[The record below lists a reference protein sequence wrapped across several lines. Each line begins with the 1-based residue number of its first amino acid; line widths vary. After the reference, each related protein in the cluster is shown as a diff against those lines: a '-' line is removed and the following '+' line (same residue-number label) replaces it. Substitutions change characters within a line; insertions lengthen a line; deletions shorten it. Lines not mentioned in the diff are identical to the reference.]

1 MKFLLEKSAKRFF
14 KSLYV
19 AFCFVW
25 ALSIAAEAA
34 PADLSIADK
43 AIINQVEKYLNEL
56 FTLKS
61 RFLQATS
68 NGDYTEGTFYLS
80 RPGKM
85 RIEYDPPAQL
95 IIVADGTWLIYNDI
109 ELDQITHY
117 PLGMTKANIL
127 LKEKISFLRDDL
139 TVSKVEN
146 SVGVIGITVAS
157 SEEGSGQLTLVFSD
171 KPLELKKWV
180 VVDPLGITT
189 SVSLLST
196 QRDISLDPKLFSIK
210 LKVPEH
216 SYGN

>member
-1 MKFLLEKSAKRFF
+1 VKFLSEKSAKRFF
-14 KSLYV
+14 KSSYL
-19 AFCFVW
+19 AFFIVW
-25 ALSIAAEAA
+25 TLSIAAEAA
-34 PADLSIADK
+34 PKDLSDNDK
-43 AIINQVEKYLNEL
+43 ATVNLVEKYLNEL
-56 FTLKS
+56 LTLKS

-95 IIVADGTWLIYNDI
+95 LIVADGTWLIYNDI
-109 ELDQITHY
+109 ELDQVTHL
-117 PLGMTKANIL
+117 PLGTTNANIL
-127 LKEKISFLRDDL
+127 LKEKISLLQGDL

-146 SVGVIGITVAS
+146 APGIIGITVAAS
-157 SEEGSGQLTLVFSD
+157 DEESGQLTLIFSD
-171 KPLELKKWV
+171 KPLELKKWI

-196 QRDISLDPKLFSIK
+196 QRDISLDPKLFRVK

-216 SYGN
+216 NLGN

>member
-1 MKFLLEKSAKRFF
+1 MATIKK
-14 KSLYV
+14 
-19 AFCFVW
+19 
-25 ALSIAAEAA
+25 
-34 PADLSIADK
+34 
-43 AIINQVEKYLNEL
+43 VEEYLNKL

-95 IIVADGTWLIYNDI
+95 LIVADGTWLIYNDI

-117 PLGMTKANIL
+117 PLGMTNANVL
-127 LKEKISFLRDDL
+127 LKEKVSFLRDDL

-146 SVGVIGITVAS
+146 TMGVIGITVTP
-157 SEEGSGQLTLVFSD
+157 SEEDSGQVTLVFSD

-196 QRDISLDPKLFSIK
+196 QRNITLDPKLFRIK
-210 LKVPEH
+210 LKVEDQMPG
-216 SYGN
+216 Y